1 MLKESRMEFL
11 EKVIDVIMTKQI
23 FGTAMVI
30 LITFILIS
38 MFNKGIEKIMIKG
51 KTSFEVKRRKTI
63 VKLFQSIF
71 KYILIIIAM
80 LIILDFY
87 GVDTKS
93 LIASLGVA
101 GVVLGLALQDT
112 VKDLISGTML
122 IMENYLAVGDEV
134 TYNDFTGEVIE
145 LGLRTNKIKGF
156 DGEVMIIANRNID
169 TIINASQKKANL
181 YMDIPTAYEEDVEK
195 VEKVL
200 IEVVDQAIKDKI
212 ILSDSA
218 YLGVNELD
226 SSAVNYLINIHCNQ
240 DDRYRVKREILK
252 RVKLAYDKNN
262 IKIPYEQLEVHHG
275 KDI

>member
-1 MLKESRMEFL
+1 MEFL
-11 EKVIDVIMTKQI
+11 EKALDVIMTKQI

-30 LITFILIS
+30 LVTFILVS

-51 KTSFEVKRRKTI
+51 KNTFEVKRRKTI

-71 KYILIIIAM
+71 KYILIIIAF

-134 TYNDFTGEVIE
+134 TYNNFTGEVIE
-145 LGLRTNKIKGF
+145 LGLRTTKIKGF

-181 YMDIPTAYEEDVEK
+181 YMDIPTAYEEKTEK

-200 IEVVDQAIKDKI
+200 IDVVNQAIEDKI
-212 ILSDSA
+212 ILPDSA
-218 YLGVNELD
+218 YLGVNGFD

-240 DDRYRVKREILK
+240 DDRYKVKREILK
-252 RVKLAYDKNN
+252 RVKEAYEKNK
-262 IKIPYEQLEVHHG
+262 IKIPYEQVEVHHG

>member
-1 MLKESRMEFL
+1 MEFF
-11 EKVIDVIMTKQI
+11 EKLIDIFMTKRI
-23 FGTAMVI
+23 FGSLLVI
-30 LITFILIS
+30 LITFLLIS

-71 KYILIIIAM
+71 KYVLLIIAC

-122 IMENYLAVGDEV
+122 IMENYLAVGDTV
-134 TYNDFTGEVIE
+134 TYNNFTGEVIE
-145 LGLRTNKIKGF
+145 LGLRTTKIKGF

-181 YMDIPTAYEEDVEK
+181 YMDIPTAYEEKTQK

-200 IEVVDQAIKDKI
+200 TEVVNKAIEDKI
-212 ILSDSA
+212 ILADST
-218 YLGVNELD
+218 YLGVNGFD

-240 DDRYRVKREILK
+240 DDRYKVKREILK
-252 RVKLAYDKNN
+252 RIKEAYEKNK
-262 IKIPYEQLEVHHG
+262 IKIPYDQIEVHNG
-275 KDI
+275 QDI

>member
-1 MLKESRMEFL
+1 MEFL
-11 EKVIDVIMTKQI
+11 EKAFDFIMTKQI

-30 LITFILIS
+30 LVTFILITLI
-38 MFNKGIEKIMIKG
+38 NKGIEKILIKG
-51 KTSFEVKRRKTI
+51 KNDFEVKRRKTI
-63 VKLFQSIF
+63 IKLIQSIF
-71 KYILIIIAM
+71 KYVLIILA
-80 LIILDFY
+80 LLVILDFY
-87 GVDTKS
+87 GVNTRS

-112 VKDLISGTML
+112 VKDFISGTML
-122 IMENYLAVGDEV
+122 IMENYLAVGDTV
-134 TYNDFTGEVIE
+134 TYNNFTGEVIE
-145 LGLRTNKIKGF
+145 LGLRTTKIKGF

-181 YMDIPTAYEEDVEK
+181 YLDIPTAYEEKIEK

-200 IEVVDQAIKDKI
+200 TDVIDQAIEDKI
-212 ILSDSA
+212 ILSDST
-218 YLGVNELD
+218 YLGVNGFD

-240 DDRYRVKREILK
+240 ADRYKVKRDILK
-252 RVKLAYDKNN
+252 RVKEAYDKNN

>member
-145 LGLRTNKIKGF
+145 LGLRTTKIKGF